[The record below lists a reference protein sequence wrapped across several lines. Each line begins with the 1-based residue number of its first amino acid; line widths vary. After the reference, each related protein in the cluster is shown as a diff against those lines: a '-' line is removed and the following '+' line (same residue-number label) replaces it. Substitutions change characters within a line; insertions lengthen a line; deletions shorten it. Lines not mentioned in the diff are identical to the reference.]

1 MTVFV
6 AYAHTPE
13 GHTALERGARIARRE
28 RLPLVVFDLD
38 TTSDAPDRS
47 IPAATPVPDGEGL
60 DVRWL
65 ARDARST
72 DATGELIDLVHSTE
86 PDVVVVGVK
95 PRSPVGKFL
104 LGSNAQRIIIDS
116 PVPVLAVKAAR
127 HGA

>member
-13 GHTALERGARIARRE
+13 GHAALERGARIAGRE
-28 RLPLVVFDLD
+28 RIPLVVFDLD
-38 TTSDAPDRS
+38 ATSDAPDRS
-47 IPAATPVPDGEGL
+47 IPATTLVPDGEGL

-65 ARDARST
+65 ARDTRST
-72 DATGELIDLVHSTE
+72 DATGELIDLVHSTQ
-86 PDVVVVGVK
+86 PDVVVVGVR

-116 PVPVLAVKAAR
+116 PVPVLAVKAA
-127 HGA
+127 HHVE

>member
-13 GHTALERGARIARRE
+13 GQAALERGAQISRRE
-28 RLPLVVFDLD
+28 QLPLVVFDLEAA
-38 TTSDAPDRS
+38 SDAPDRS
-47 IPAATPVPDGEGL
+47 IPATVTLADSKGL

-65 ARDARST
+65 ARD
-72 DATGELIDLVHSTE
+72 LIDLVHTIE

-95 PRSPVGKFL
+95 RRTSVGKFL

-127 HGA
+127 HG